1 MDLVQPHYVE
11 PREGK
16 GCISLDGEW
25 EFCSA
30 DETCEPFSLPFLH
43 KATLPCSL
51 YHALHRAGILPD
63 PYVGTNSH
71 LYRSAVNKIWYF
83 RRIFTVT
90 EDVSEKNVYLC
101 FDGISYYS
109 RVFLNGEL
117 LGEHEGMFGGP
128 ATEVADK
135 LRTGEN
141 ELIVEARSPLYRFEG
156 DYRYLNFTGKA
167 REIFPWNI
175 ALDPNTSNGDFT
187 VLGIWNHVRLVI
199 LPKVHM
205 SRPYLYTK
213 DIGDGKASLRL
224 EMEIFDGTV
233 CELRKYQMIDS
244 PDWPS
249 YTRAYDTGLTGA
261 TRDDFVEIK
270 TELLSEGKT
279 AYESLDR
286 VPLTDFD
293 ALGMNDRYRDAQ
305 IFTKEFTLDAPRLWY
320 PNGMG
325 DAHLY
330 DVKLTMLYGGAV
342 VDTLSFKH
350 GVRTFTADYTAGRK
364 FREGWNKFLFK
375 INGKPFFLK
384 GMNWTPID
392 FLYDIDP
399 EKYEWCLTLAK
410 NAGIQLIRV
419 WNGGGFPE
427 SDVFY
432 DLCDKMGIMVWQDQF
447 IANQIGTAA
456 YPHHVLEAQIAY
468 NLYRTR
474 NHPSLVLICGGNEFV
489 PYSPGNA
496 ASMFITQR
504 TVEMLAP
511 DRIYHYTTAD
521 KGSAHIYI
529 DMEPVWYR
537 HRYRQLP
544 FVGESGIHSFP
555 NYKTLKQF
563 ISSEEAN
570 AVLPPLESEAFA
582 KNFPETLNH
591 FTEYNPNRVPRM
603 TARISQ
609 IIDMKNIT
617 LKELCEASQVQGY
630 EWYQLMIQSMWENY
644 PVCGGIMPWV
654 FKRPWVTAGIQT
666 VDGDDRPGYCYY
678 AVKNAYAKINA
689 VWKQNWSVLAPRE
702 TISLQVCIL
711 SDGEEALTGTA
722 LRLTVY
728 APDLTVAAEYTAKEV
743 MAADFGSF
751 TLDER
756 FTDAC
761 FLVCTELYREAE
773 VLARSVYFNKCTSL
787 LADKELYEK
796 YRTAPTET
804 LRLDNGPWLKTSIE
818 NAGKAVLTATVTAR
832 GYEGSYAYADVAL
845 TNTSDTPAYPV
856 TLDLTSDSQRCYL
869 SDNFFLLKEHESKTV
884 RVVCDEGEIDE
895 ISVSLWNGK
904 SLTVK

>member
-1 MDLVQPHYVE
+1 MDLVQPHYIE
-11 PREGK
+11 PREGD
-16 GCISLDGEW
+16 GFISLDGEW
-25 EFCSA
+25 DFCSA
-30 DETCEPFSLPFLH
+30 DEACEPFSLDFIYRV
-43 KATLPCSL
+43 TIPCSL
-51 YHALHRAGILPD
+51 YHALHRVGALPD

-71 LYRSAVNKIWYF
+71 LYRDTVNKIWYF
-83 RRIFTVT
+83 RRRFTVN
-90 EDVSEKNVYLC
+90 EDTADKNAYLC
-101 FDGISYYS
+101 FDGVSYYS

-128 ATEVADK
+128 AVEVANM
-135 LRTGEN
+135 LRMGEN
-141 ELIVEARSPLYRFEG
+141 ELIVEARSPVYHYEG
-156 DYRYLNFTGKA
+156 DYRYANQNGKV

-175 ALDPNTSNGDFT
+175 ALDSITSNGDFT

-205 SRPYLYTK
+205 SRPYLYTQS
-213 DIGDGKASLRL
+213 INENEARLRL
-224 EMEIFDGTV
+224 EMDIFDGTIR
-233 CELRKYQMIDS
+233 ELQKYQTTVFHG
-244 PDWPS
+244 WHC

-261 TRDDFVEIK
+261 VKKDFVEIK
-270 TELLSEGKT
+270 TELLSEGK
-279 AYESLDR
+279 AVYESLDR

-293 ALGMNDRYRDAQ
+293 ALGMDDNFKDAQ

-325 DAHLY
+325 EAHLY
-330 DVKLTMLYGGAV
+330 DVRLTMLYGGAV

-375 INGKPFFLK
+375 VNGKPFFLK

-399 EKYEWCLTLAK
+399 EKYEWCLTLVK

-447 IANQIGTAA
+447 VTHHSTAA

-489 PYSPGNA
+489 PYTPGNA

-537 HRYRQLP
+537 YRYRQLP

-563 ISSEEAN
+563 ISSEEASTT
-570 AVLPPLESEAFA
+570 LPPLESDAFA
-582 KNFPETLNH
+582 EKFPETLNH
-591 FTEYNPNRVPRM
+591 FTEYNPSRVPRM

-678 AVKNAYAKINA
+678 AVKNAYARINA
-689 VWKQNWSVLAPRE
+689 VWCQEWSVLAPHE
-702 TISLQVCIL
+702 SLSLQAKIL
-711 SDGEEALTGTA
+711 SDDKMNLTDCV

-728 APDLTVAAEYTAKEV
+728 APDLTVAAEYEAKETTE
-743 MAADFGSF
+743 ASFGRF
-751 TLDER
+751 TLDDR
-756 FTDAC
+756 FTDTC
-761 FLVCTELYREAE
+761 FLVCAE
-773 VLARSVYFNKCTSL
+773 VCRGETLLARSVYFNKCTSL
-787 LADKELYEK
+787 LADEATYEQ

-804 LRLDNGPWLKTSIE
+804 LRLDNGPWLKHSVM
-818 NAGKAVLTATVTAR
+818 NAKRAKLTATVTAR
-832 GYEGSYAYADVAL
+832 GAEGKYAYADVL
-845 TNTSDTPAYPV
+845 VTNVSDAPAFPV
-856 TLDLTSDSQRCYL
+856 TLDIPDETARCCL
-869 SDNFFLLKEHESKTV
+869 SDNFFMLKSGESKTV
-884 RVVCDEGEIDE
+884 RVTRDKGDVDEVFL
-895 ISVSLWNGK
+895 SFWNGDC
-904 SLTVK
+904 LTAK